1 MGEQRLTRLG
11 WLACAKI
18 RRDSPLH
25 LYESS
30 IVRWGCEREKFCL
43 LLSNCA
49 VLMDLKRNIKRS
61 LLGVKDDCCGNTL
74 SDGCSETVSLCLRL
88 QHAQSLLTAL
98 ERLRNR
104 EELCDVT
111 LKIAE
116 TEIKAHRVVLAAVSP
131 YFNAMFTGD
140 HKESSQNV
148 IQLNGL
154 DPSAVCSFV
163 EFAYVAKVK
172 ITVDNVQSLLT
183 AASLLQVESLVEKC
197 CHFLESELHPSN
209 CLGIRR
215 FAESHGCFALSKI
228 AKQYAMRNFDQ
239 TTQLEEFLQCSIE
252 GVIEFLSEDILYVR
266 HEEEIYEAALRWL
279 NYSKQERLEKF
290 PKLAEVIRFPLMAWE
305 FLVTKVLDDG
315 LITSNPHTLYLFEEA
330 RRYHLAPQLHHEMN
344 QGSRLKPR
352 KLYGQAEW
360 IYVIGGETSPGNR
373 MQMSN
378 GTQSISNHITNT
390 NILDL
395 VYLRHPLVEY
405 WSTLLANTLLK
416 CWPTYQPILD

>member
-1 MGEQRLTRLG
+1 
-11 WLACAKI
+11 
-18 RRDSPLH
+18 
-25 LYESS
+25 
-30 IVRWGCEREKFCL
+30 
-43 LLSNCA
+43 
-49 VLMDLKRNIKRS
+49 MDLKRNIKRS
-61 LLGVKDDCCGNTL
+61 LKEDCCGNTL
-74 SDGCSETVSLCLRL
+74 SDGCSQTASLCLRL
-88 QHAQSLLTAL
+88 QHAQSLLAAL
-98 ERLRNR
+98 ERLRTR

-140 HKESSQNV
+140 HKESRQNV

-183 AASLLQVESLVEKC
+183 VASLLQVESLAEKC

-209 CLGIRR
+209 CLGIWR

-252 GVIEFLSEDILYVR
+252 RVIEFLSKDVLYVR

-279 NYSKQERLEKF
+279 NYSKQDRLEKF

-315 LITSNPHTLYLFEEA
+315 LITSNPHMLYLFEEA
-330 RRYHLAPQLHHEMN
+330 RRYHLAPQLRHEMN
-344 QGSRLKPR
+344 QCSRLRPR

-360 IYVIGGETSPGNR
+360 IYVIGGETSPGNQ
-373 MQMSN
+373 MQMSD
-378 GTQSISNHITNT
+378 GTQSMSKHITNT

-395 VYLRHPLVEY
+395 VYLRHPLVKY
-405 WSTLLANTLLK
+405 WLTPLANALLK

>member
-1 MGEQRLTRLG
+1 
-11 WLACAKI
+11 
-18 RRDSPLH
+18 
-25 LYESS
+25 
-30 IVRWGCEREKFCL
+30 
-43 LLSNCA
+43 
-49 VLMDLKRNIKRS
+49 
-61 LLGVKDDCCGNTL
+61 
-74 SDGCSETVSLCLRL
+74 
-88 QHAQSLLTAL
+88 
-98 ERLRNR
+98 
-104 EELCDVT
+104 
-111 LKIAE
+111 
-116 TEIKAHRVVLAAVSP
+116 
-131 YFNAMFTGD
+131 MFTGD
-140 HKESSQNV
+140 HKESRQNV

-154 DPSAVCSFV
+154 DPSAVCLFV

-172 ITVDNVQSLLT
+172 ITADNVQSLLT

-252 GVIEFLSEDILYVR
+252 GVIEFLSEDVLYVR

-279 NYSKQERLEKF
+279 NYSKQDRLEKF

-330 RRYHLAPQLHHEMN
+330 RRYHLTPQLRHEMN
-344 QGSRLKPR
+344 QGSRLRPR

-360 IYVIGGETSPGNR
+360 IYVIGGETSPGNQ
-373 MQMSN
+373 MQASD
-378 GTQSISNHITNT
+378 GTQPISNHITNT
-390 NILDL
+390 NILIL
-395 VYLRHPLVEY
+395 CTWGTPVEM
-405 WSTLLANTLLK
+405 LANISADTWLIY
-416 CWPTYQPILD
+416 WPKLYQPTCQVSVVVLIDITWLSVSQAVTWYVNW